1 MKPITKE
8 IALTANEFLH
18 KTLTNKDRLR
28 TPLKVRRNGK
38 TQVWK
43 TRPNEF
49 KIPVKYGLYGYT
61 YITDKNADE
70 WFVEG

>member
-1 MKPITKE
+1 MKDITKE
-8 IALTANEFLH
+8 IALNATEFFH
-18 KTLTNKDRLR
+18 RSMSNKGK

-49 KIPVKYGLYGYT
+49 RIPVKYGLYEY
-61 YITDKNADE
+61 YNITDKNCHE
-70 WFVEG
+70 WYVN